1 MPPPILKAPPVLFTP
16 NFILLF
22 IAGLF
27 FGLAFWPYVLLPVFL
42 QNLGADLLVVG
53 ILMGAASFSGIV
65 VRPWVGSALDRV
77 GRRKCL
83 ITGGLIF
90 FLAHLLYLSVDT
102 IGWVVYAVRLLH
114 GLGMGM
120 LMATFFTLAADLSPQ
135 VRKTEGI
142 AIFGISGHL
151 SGTIGVTMGEEII
164 RWGGY
169 GSLFMTCAGL
179 SLVSILFSL
188 GIPEPGHH
196 RPEGPREGF
205 LSLLLSPSLRV
216 PLFATV
222 AFALSLSSYM
232 VFLKPYA
239 LSVGIGSVTPF
250 FVAYTLTAVGI
261 RIIGGNWPDRF
272 GLKRVIYPA
281 MVLLSVGILLLVIQP
296 TPAGLVAG
304 GILAGIG
311 HGFIFPIL
319 SVMIIGSEQRSN
331 QGSLMTLFTMV
342 FDLGLF
348 IGAPLL
354 GWIAMRGDYASMFI
368 VAALVQVATLAA
380 FVLFK
385 QES

>member
-1 MPPPILKAPPVLFTP
+1 MTPPIFTAPPALFTP
-16 NFILLF
+16 NFLLLF
-22 IAGLF
+22 MAGLF

-42 QNLGADLLVVG
+42 QDLGADLFTVG
-53 ILMGAASFSGIV
+53 ILMGAASLAGIV
-65 VRPWVGSALDRV
+65 VRPWVGRALDSV
-77 GRRKCL
+77 GRRPCL

-90 FLAHLLYLSVDT
+90 FLSHLLYLSIDT
-102 IGWVVYAVRLLH
+102 IGWAVVAVRLLH

-120 LMATFFTLAADLSPQ
+120 LMAAFFTLAADLSPQ
-135 VRKTEGI
+135 ARKTEGI

-164 RWGGY
+164 RSGGY
-169 GSLFMTCAGL
+169 GALFVVCAML

-205 LSLLLSPSLRV
+205 VSLSLSPSLRV
-216 PLFATV
+216 PLGVTV

-281 MVLLSVGILLLVIQP
+281 MVLLALGILLLVIFP
-296 TPAGLVAG
+296 TPAGLVAS

-319 SVMIIGSEQRSN
+319 SVMIIGSERKAN
-331 QGSLMTLFTMV
+331 QGSRMTLFTMV
-342 FDLGLF
+342 FDLGLL

-354 GWIAMRGDYASMFI
+354 GWIAKQGDYAPMFI
-368 VAALVQVATLAA
+368 AAALVQVAALAA
-380 FVLFK
+380 FVWFK
-385 QES
+385 HEE